1 MKIAYASDL
10 HIEFDKRRLNA
21 LVKAVDKDT
30 DVLVLAGDI
39 HTLEGIGEAL
49 LHLSATLMPM
59 HIVYVA
65 GNHEYYGAEVTSL
78 NRELRLVF
86 QECPNLHFL
95 EQASIVIDNVVFY
108 GTTLWTGFDAYPEF
122 DQVLSEDNAMHAVAD
137 FHHIYYQQGLLTSEA
152 CKQLYQQSRNWLLDA
167 LATHPQKYP
176 DKTSIVVSHF
186 PPLAQL
192 SHQQIPLNSLSNY
205 FQANC
210 ADIIAHHQPYAW
222 IYGHNHWSDS
232 QSYHQTRLLSCQLGY
247 PKEQC
252 NSEQM
257 LAYLEL

>member
-1 MKIAYASDL
+1 
-10 HIEFDKRRLNA
+10 

-108 GTTLWTGFDAYPEF
+108 GTTLWTGAPVPCIVPE
-122 DQVLSEDNAMHAVAD
+122 SAIPTMTRTS
-137 FHHIYYQQGLLTSEA
+137 LT
-152 CKQLYQQSRNWLLDA
+152 QLN
-167 LATHPQKYP
+167 
-176 DKTSIVVSHF
+176 KTR
-186 PPLAQL
+186 A
-192 SHQQIPLNSLSNY
+192 
-205 FQANC
+205 
-210 ADIIAHHQPYAW
+210 
-222 IYGHNHWSDS
+222 
-232 QSYHQTRLLSCQLGY
+232 RL
-247 PKEQC
+247 
-252 NSEQM
+252 
-257 LAYLEL
+257 YLTA